1 MKSAP
6 TQSKDFDMNW
16 TKLVD
21 DHWKYV
27 EGILKASTH
36 DDYEVN
42 LVGYHYKTAFL
53 HGIKHALEAGT
64 KGTIVNEHI

>member
-1 MKSAP
+1 
-6 TQSKDFDMNW
+6 MNW

-36 DDYEVN
+36 DEYEVD

-53 HGIKHALEAGT
+53 HGIKHALET

>member
-1 MKSAP
+1 
-6 TQSKDFDMNW
+6 MNW

-36 DDYEVN
+36 DEYEVN

-53 HGIKHALEAGT
+53 HGIKHALEAT